1 MSSTGRV
8 NDIEITDNSD
18 FGIQSGLNITGNLS
32 ITATGS
38 DIVQYG
44 EAIVGGNL
52 SVTGR
57 DITLD
62 DTDND
67 FGTVRLS
74 GRDVVLADSDG
85 IELGTSM
92 VRNLNITAGG
102 AVTDSGALTVTGT
115 ANISANSGMS
125 AITLDEGSNDFGTVE
140 LSGSNVTVVDSDAM
154 ELGISTVRNLNI
166 TAGGRGDGFGC
177 ADGDGYG
184 EH

>member
-1 MSSTGRV
+1 M
-8 NDIEITDNSD
+8 
-18 FGIQSGLNITGNLS
+18 
-32 ITATGS
+32 
-38 DIVQYG
+38 QYG

-67 FGTVRLS
+67 FSTVRLS

-85 IELGTSM
+85 IDLGTST
-92 VRNLNITAGG
+92 VRNLNIMAGG

-140 LSGSNVTVVDSDAM
+140 LSGSNVTVVDSDAIA
-154 ELGISTVRNLNI
+154 LGISTVTNLNI
-166 TAGGRGDGFGC
+166 MAGGAVTDSGALTVTGTANHQCGQWHERHHPG
-177 ADGDGYG
+177 
-184 EH
+184 